1 MLGRTH
7 MALGIMTSLFASTFL
22 GNSYFHGEV
31 DSITIVVIII
41 AALLPD
47 LDMGT
52 SSLAG
57 KFGILKAH
65 HIRKIWLGVLIILA
79 TVTVIYLKNTAIFY
93 GILFILLL
101 GALFSKDFAQKGYY
115 LLRNFVQGMV
125 GIGFIAAACY
135 YSQLPLAGV
144 GVVLILLLLSKHRGL
159 SHSLLF
165 IIITIIIVRSISIF
179 YDYRDY
185 SLFFGISMLS
195 HILGDMFTK
204 MGVMLFYP
212 FSQKRIKFPYT
223 IKTGGKL
230 ENIIFFTACLMAFR
244 LSQGL

>member
-7 MALGIMTSLFASTFL
+7 MALGMVTSLLVSTFL
-22 GNSYFHGEV
+22 GNSYFHGEI
-31 DSITIVVIII
+31 DSTTIVIIII

-52 SSLAG
+52 SSLA
-57 KFGILKAH
+57 KRFGILKVN
-65 HIRKIWLGVLIILA
+65 HIRKIWLGILIILA
-79 TVTVIYLKNTAIFY
+79 TVTVIYLKNTRVFY

-115 LLRNFVQGMV
+115 MLRNFVQGMV
-125 GIGFIAAACY
+125 GIGFIVAACY
-135 YSQLPLAGV
+135 YRQWPLAGV
-144 GVVLILLLLSKHRGL
+144 GVILISLLLSKHRGL

-165 IIITIIIVRSISIF
+165 LVITFIIVRSISDF
-179 YDYRDY
+179 YGYRDY
-185 SLFFGISMLS
+185 SVFFGISMLS

-204 MGVMLFYP
+204 MGVELFYP
-212 FSQKRIKFPYT
+212 FSKKRIKFPYT

-230 ENIIFFTACLMAFR
+230 ENIIFFAACLMAFR